1 MFYPTFFLNLDF
13 GAPVGTTLSTGSLG
27 IDIDNACNVSHY
39 IKCYMRGYIRKV
51 NNIGND
57 HIIRDYIRHVR
68 NLGHY
73 TKDYIRHLGP

>member
-1 MFYPTFFLNLDF
+1 M
-13 GAPVGTTLSTGSLG
+13 VKTT
-27 IDIDNACNVSHY
+27 AENVSHY

-73 TKDYIRHLGP
+73 TKDYTRQVGP